1 MTNERNFEERRA
13 HLAKMSDQEL
23 KDYFWKLTQDVV
35 RPIINLAE
43 THTSPSIERS
53 VLLRMGFSSLEAK
66 EIVSQCLERQWLSKG
81 AGQVVL
87 VYSKVAN
94 LPYREAGLKLG
105 QGEGWEE
112 IAAYWGGGKK

>member
-1 MTNERNFEERRA
+1 MINERNFMERRA
-13 HLAKMSDQEL
+13 HLSKMSDQEL
-23 KDYFWKLTQDVV
+23 KEYFWKLTQNVV

-66 EIVSQCLERQWLSKG
+66 EIVSQCVERNWLHKG

-87 VYSKVAN
+87 IYSKICH

-105 QGEGWEE
+105 QGEGWQDV
-112 IAAYWGGGKK
+112 AAYWGGGKE